1 MTPAS
6 SLSIYNKK
14 PSKKINN
21 SSELIMK
28 LIIISGLS
36 GSGKTVALH
45 TLEDENYYCVDNLPL
60 GLLPQLI
67 DCITSRRLQLYEDI
81 AVGID
86 ARSNSEDLR
95 KFNTIIKQ
103 IQQRD
108 SQPEIEIEIIYLQ
121 AELDTLIKRFSD
133 TRRKHPLTKKGLPL
147 SEAIEVERNLLKD
160 VATSANLY
168 IDTTFTNIH
177 ELRSYIKERVVKR
190 KQANL
195 SLLFQSFG
203 FKNGAPTDSDF
214 VFDVR
219 CLPNPHWEPSLRD
232 LSGQDQEV
240 IAFLQV
246 QADVQEMLKHIKNYL
261 NFVIPKFEKQ
271 NRYYLTVSIGCTG
284 GQHRSVYITETLHNE
299 FQGQLEHVSM
309 HHRELTQP

>member
-1 MTPAS
+1 MPAN
-6 SLSIYNKK
+6 SLSIYNRKQ
-14 PSKKINN
+14 SKIISN
-21 SSELIMK
+21 SGILIMK
-28 LIIISGLS
+28 LIIVSGLS

-45 TLEDENYYCVDNLPL
+45 TLEDEDYYCVDNLPL

-67 DCITSRRLQLYEDI
+67 ERLMSRRVQLYEVI

-86 ARSNSEDLR
+86 ARSDSGDLR
-95 KFNTIIKQ
+95 EFITIIKE
-103 IQQRD
+103 IQQ
-108 SQPEIEIEIIYLQ
+108 QATEPKIEIEIIYLQ

-133 TRRKHPLTKKGLPL
+133 TRRKHPLTRKGLPL

-160 VATSANLY
+160 VATNANLY
-168 IDTTFTNIH
+168 IDTTYTNIH

-190 KQANL
+190 PLANL

-219 CLPNPHWEPSLRD
+219 CLPNPHWEPNLRA
-232 LSGQDQEV
+232 LTGQDPEV
-240 IAFLQV
+240 ISFLQE
-246 QADVQEMLKHIKNYL
+246 QDDVQQTLEHIKNYL
-261 NFVIPKFEKQ
+261 NFVIPKFKKQ

-284 GQHRSVYITETLHNE
+284 GQHRSVFITESLHDE
-299 FQGQLEHVSM
+299 FKDSHEHVSI
-309 HHRELTQP
+309 HHRELNQ

>member
-1 MTPAS
+1 
-6 SLSIYNKK
+6 
-14 PSKKINN
+14 
-21 SSELIMK
+21 MK

-45 TLEDENYYCVDNLPL
+45 TLEDEDYYCVDNLPV
-60 GLLPQLI
+60 GLLPQFVDRIL
-67 DCITSRRLQLYEDI
+67 SRRVQLYDNI

-86 ARSNSEDLR
+86 ARSDSEDLR
-95 KFNTIIKQ
+95 DFNTILEW

-108 SQPEIEIEIIYLQ
+108 PDTEIEIEIIYIQ

-160 VATSANLY
+160 VATAANLY
-168 IDTTFTNIH
+168 VDTTYTNIH

-190 KQANL
+190 EKTNL
-195 SLLFQSFG
+195 SLLFHSFG
-203 FKNGAPTDSDF
+203 FKNGAPADSDF

-219 CLPNPHWEPSLRD
+219 CLPNPHWEPNLRA
-232 LSGQDQEV
+232 LTGQDKEV
-240 IAFLQV
+240 IAFLQE
-246 QADVQEMLKHIKNYL
+246 QDDVQKMLEHIKDYL
-261 NFVIPKFEKQ
+261 KFVIPKFKKQ

-284 GQHRSVYITETLHNE
+284 GQHRSVYIAEALHDDFRE
-299 FQGQLEHVSM
+299 HLENISI
-309 HHRELTQP
+309 HHRELG